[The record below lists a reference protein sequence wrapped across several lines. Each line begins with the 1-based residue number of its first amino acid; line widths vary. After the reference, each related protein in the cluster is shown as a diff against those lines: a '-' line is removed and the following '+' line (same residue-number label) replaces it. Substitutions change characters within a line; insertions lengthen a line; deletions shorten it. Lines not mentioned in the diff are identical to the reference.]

1 MTPDAFV
8 DSLRDLVAAS
18 LAAEAGELTS
28 KHMQTLASLMTSEQ
42 IVEVADLME
51 WVDTML
57 DLDAAA
63 EARLQSQT
71 VTPASRG
78 A

>member
-1 MTPDAFV
+1 
-8 DSLRDLVAAS
+8 LVAAR
-18 LAAEAGELTS
+18 LPREAGELTS
-28 KHMQTLASLMTSEQ
+28 EHLQSVAPSMTPGQ

-63 EARLQSQT
+63 QARMQSEPEVQ
-71 VTPASRG
+71 PSRS

>member
-1 MTPDAFV
+1 MTP
-8 DSLRDLVAAS
+8 
-18 LAAEAGELTS
+18 G
-28 KHMQTLASLMTSEQ
+28 Q

-63 EARLQSQT
+63 QARMQSEPEVQ
-71 VTPASRG
+71 PSRS